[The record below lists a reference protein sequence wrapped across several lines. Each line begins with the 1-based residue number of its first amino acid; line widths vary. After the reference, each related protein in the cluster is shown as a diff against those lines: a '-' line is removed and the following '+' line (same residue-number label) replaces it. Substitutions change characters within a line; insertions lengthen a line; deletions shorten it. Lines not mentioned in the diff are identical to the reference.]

1 MKKILPVFVLA
12 GLIACGDGRQ
22 PVPINDEKESASTVK
37 PVSTPTTGGYGS
49 NTPASAQEGAPAQVP
64 AQGVE
69 KPAALVE
76 LEKSYEASPNEATRK
91 KLAQAT
97 YEFGNKV
104 MLDESLAPRVKYP
117 QALRLFK
124 RTLELEPGHAQAA
137 AEKKQIEDIY
147 ASMGRPVPE

>member
-1 MKKILPVFVLA
+1 MKKVLPIFALA

-49 NTPASAQEGAPAQVP
+49 NTPSSARESEPAQ

-76 LEKSYEASPNEATRK
+76 LEKSYEASPNEANRK

-124 RTLELEPGHAQAA
+124 RTLELEPGHVQAA